1 MLLDIDY
8 VLLGLPG
15 IALALWA
22 QARISM
28 AWRAASQIP
37 SSAGLTGAEAAEQ
50 VLLDG
55 GASGVEIE
63 PASGQLADH
72 YDMGHKV
79 LRLSHAAYAGR
90 SLAAA
95 GIAAHEAGHAIQE
108 ASRYPG
114 TLVRNVIVPIAGV

>member
-28 AWRAASQIP
+28 ARRAASRIQ
-37 SSAGLTGAEAAEQ
+37 SSAGLTGAEAAEG
-50 VLLDG
+50 VLLEG
-55 GASGVEIE
+55 GASGGEIV
-63 PASGQLADH
+63 PAAGQLPDH
-72 YDMGHKV
+72 YDSDRKV
-79 LRLSHAAYAGR
+79 LRLSQGVYAGR

-95 GIAAHEAGHAIQE
+95 GIAGHEAGHAIQE
-108 ASRYPG
+108 ASG
-114 TLVRNVIVPIAGV
+114 